1 MMTTSSR
8 LFWLAASG
16 LVFVMLL
23 VLWQLAVEY
32 GFVNRVFMPPPTAT
46 WDALWR
52 GLSQGDLFYRW
63 GETVKRMFYGWLL
76 ASLLGIVLGAMIGSS
91 RTARAYMSGLLEFF
105 RPLPASAI
113 VPAAIAILG
122 FSEFMVLGVI
132 AFGAVWPTLLAT
144 VHGFATVEPRLYE
157 VGASLQMKRRD
168 IVFKISLPNSVP
180 DILSGMR
187 LSLTVALILT
197 VVGEMLTS
205 SPGLGSS
212 IMLSARMFQA
222 APMFAGVILLG
233 ITGYATSILL
243 DIAERKLVG
252 WRK

>member
-1 MMTTSSR
+1 MTSSR
-8 LFWLAASG
+8 RLLWLSAST
-16 LVFVMLL
+16 LVFCLLL
-23 VLWQLAVEY
+23 VLWQLIVDR
-32 GFVNRVFMPPPTAT
+32 GLINRVFLPPPTAT
-46 WDALWR
+46 WEALWR
-52 GLSQGDLFYRW
+52 GLTQGDLLYRW

-76 ASLLGIVLGAMIGSS
+76 ASILGIFLGALIGSS
-91 RTARAYMSGLLEFF
+91 RAVRAYMSGILEFF
-105 RPLPASAI
+105 RPLPASAV

-144 VHGFATVEPRLYE
+144 VHGFASVDPRLYE
-157 VGASLQMKRRD
+157 VSASLQMSKRD
-168 IVFKISLPNSVP
+168 VAFKIALPNSIP
-180 DILSGMR
+180 HILSGMR
-187 LSLTVALILT
+187 LSITVALILT

-243 DIAERKLVG
+243 DMAERRLLR
-252 WRK
+252 WNR